1 MARARS
7 LPTLNSFLRGEIA
20 AVEVYRCALARMG
33 EHGEDL
39 RPCLASH
46 ERRVAML
53 RDRVEDLGGIPAEE
67 PEPWDTLPIDEA
79 GDDEATLTALEQG
92 EDRGLKHYL
101 DDVCKLDADSRRI
114 VAREILPEQVRTHG
128 CVSDLKLRDAG

>member
-1 MARARS
+1 M
-7 LPTLNSFLRGEIA
+7 NSFLRGEIA
-20 AVEVYRCALARMG
+20 AVEVYRSALARMG

-53 RDRVEDLGGIPAEE
+53 RDRVEDLGGVPSDE
-67 PEPWDTLPIDEA
+67 PDPWEAPSIDDA
-79 GDDEATLTALEQG
+79 GDDEATLTALEEG

-128 CVSDLKLRDAG
+128 YVSDLKLRDAG